1 MIQILNAEPEME
13 RIVDPLGE
21 RVDTG
26 LVDQVLGKEI
36 EVVLL
41 VAQLLLARQQ
51 LSILENP
58 DVLPIV
64 QNPDHFLE
72 LRGDH
77 IAIP

>member
-1 MIQILNAEPEME
+1 MIQILNAEPEVE

-64 QNPDHFLE
+64 QNRIL
-72 LRGDH
+72 
-77 IAIP
+77 I